1 MRKYLF
7 MITTLV
13 LAIFAVLVSDTMALY
28 TKSFDYDLT
37 LLLTKD
43 PNRPIIEGDF
53 LKYEFSDDKTCD
65 YNQINDYTIDPNA
78 RKCAQG
84 SVVFDPEHFTMTISQ
99 DAGAMKNYPIEYG
112 NSSYIVNARVT
123 NITPSTLANFGLFF
137 NGSFSSIQY
146 GKVSIG
152 YSLKFKENGDLVINE
167 EGFKNNIS
175 DDHKD
180 DSMHTTS
187 EPSTLVRDRI
197 VATHEQV
204 VQVLGDQITPD
215 GIVLSDHIDMQ
226 VRVNVINDS
235 IYAYV
240 YLNGHLMND
249 SAIAVGLDRR
259 KIHAGGLL
267 ANNMIGFS
275 SYGKDKSVTVRK
287 LYMETWDGV
296 TTEYG
301 KYPMEDQEYN

>member
-7 MITTLV
+7 IITALV

-28 TKSFDYDLT
+28 TKSFDYDLM

-53 LKYEFSDDKTCD
+53 LKYEFSEDKTCD
-65 YNQINDYTIDPNA
+65 YNQLNDWSLDPNA

-112 NSSYIVNARVT
+112 NNSYIVNARVS
-123 NITPSTLANFGLFF
+123 NITPSTLTNFGLYF
-137 NGSFSSIQY
+137 NGSFSSITY

-167 EGFKNNIS
+167 EGFANNAS

-180 DSMHTTS
+180 DMMHTTS
-187 EPSTLVRDRI
+187 DASTLVRDRI
-197 VATHEQV
+197 VASHEQV
-204 VQVLGDQITPD
+204 AKALGIQTTPE
-215 GIVLSDHIDMQ
+215 GIVISDHIDMQ
-226 VRVNVINDS
+226 VRVNVVDSS

-249 SAIAVGLDRR
+249 SAILVGLDRR
-259 KIHAGGLL
+259 IIHAGGSIS
-267 ANNMIGFS
+267 NNMIGFS
-275 SYGKDKSVTVRK
+275 SYGKDTIVTVRK
-287 LYMETWDGV
+287 LYMETWDGI

-301 KYPMEDQEYN
+301 KYPIEDQEYN